1 MIMPRYGNNIEIYFT
16 HLNCRLSQISVASLG
31 LSVLKCLEKVHKAG
45 YVYNDLKLDNIMV
58 GFGQKLP
65 QKYVDDDAFLNS
77 DINLIDFGF
86 STPYI
91 NRKNGENLPKKTVS
105 NFRGNMVFASQS

>member
-1 MIMPRYGNNIEIYFT
+1 M
-16 HLNCRLSQISVASLG
+16 LNCF
-31 LSVLKCLEKVHKAG
+31 EKVHKAG
-45 YVYNDLKLDNIMV
+45 FVYNDLKLDNIMV

-65 QKYVDDDAFLNS
+65 DKYVDDDAFLNI

-91 NRKNGENLPKKTVS
+91 NRQTGELLPKKTVS

>member
-1 MIMPRYGNNIEIYFT
+1 M
-16 HLNCRLSQISVASLG
+16 LNCF
-31 LSVLKCLEKVHKAG
+31 EKVHRAG
-45 YVYNDLKLDNIMV
+45 FVYNDLKLDNIMV

-65 QKYVDDDAFLNS
+65 EKYVDDDAFLNI

-86 STPYI
+86 STPYV
-91 NRKNGENLPKKTVS
+91 NRKTGELLPKKTVS

>member
-1 MIMPRYGNNIEIYFT
+1 M
-16 HLNCRLSQISVASLG
+16 LNCF
-31 LSVLKCLEKVHKAG
+31 EKVHKAG
-45 YVYNDLKLDNIMV
+45 FVYNDLKLDNIMV
-58 GFGQKLP
+58 SFGQKLP
-65 QKYVDDDAFLNS
+65 DKYVDDDAFLNI

-91 NRKNGENLPKKTVS
+91 NRKTGELLPKKTVS

>member
-1 MIMPRYGNNIEIYFT
+1 MIIPRYGNNLENYFASI
-16 HLNCRLSQISVASLG
+16 NCRLSKISVASLG
-31 LSVLKCLEKVHKAG
+31 LSVLSCFEKVHKAG
-45 YVYNDLKLDNIMV
+45 FVYNDLKLDNIMV

-65 QKYVDDDAFLNS
+65 EKYVEDDAFLNS

-86 STPYI
+86 STSYI
-91 NRKNGENLPKKTVS
+91 NHKTKELLPKKVVS

>member
-1 MIMPRYGNNIEIYFT
+1 MIMQRYGKNLENYFACI
-16 HLNCRLSQISVASLG
+16 NCRMSKISVASLG
-31 LSVLKCLEKVHKAG
+31 LSVLNCLEKVHKAG
-45 YVYNDLKLDNIMV
+45 FVYNDLKLDNIMA

-65 QKYVDDDAFLNS
+65 EKFTEDDCFLNC

-91 NRKNGENLPKKTVS
+91 NCKTGELL
-105 NFRGNMVFASQS
+105 

>member
-1 MIMPRYGNNIEIYFT
+1 M
-16 HLNCRLSQISVASLG
+16 LNCF
-31 LSVLKCLEKVHKAG
+31 EKVHRAG
-45 YVYNDLKLDNIMV
+45 FVYNDLKLDNIMV

-65 QKYVDDDAFLNS
+65 DKYVDDDAFLNI

-86 STPYI
+86 STPYV
-91 NRKNGENLPKKTVS
+91 NRKTGELLPKKTVS

>member
-1 MIMPRYGNNIEIYFT
+1 MIMPRYGNNLENYFASQS
-16 HLNCRLSQISVASLG
+16 CRLSKISVASLG
-31 LSVLKCLEKVHKAG
+31 LSVLNCLEKVHKAG
-45 YVYNDLKLDNIMV
+45 FVYNDLKLDNIMV

-65 QKYVDDDAFLNS
+65 DKYVDDDAFLNS

-91 NRKNGENLPKKTVS
+91 NRKTAELLPKKTVS
-105 NFRGNMVFASQS
+105 NFRGNMVFAS

>member
-1 MIMPRYGNNIEIYFT
+1 M
-16 HLNCRLSQISVASLG
+16 LNCF
-31 LSVLKCLEKVHKAG
+31 EKVHKAG
-45 YVYNDLKLDNIMV
+45 FVYNDLKLDNIMV

-65 QKYVDDDAFLNS
+65 DKYVDDDAFLNI

-91 NRKNGENLPKKTVS
+91 NHKTGELLPKKTVS

>member
-1 MIMPRYGNNIEIYFT
+1 V
-16 HLNCRLSQISVASLG
+16 LNCF
-31 LSVLKCLEKVHKAG
+31 EKVHKAG
-45 YVYNDLKLDNIMV
+45 FVYNDLKLDNIMV
-58 GFGQKLP
+58 SFGQKLP
-65 QKYVDDDAFLNS
+65 DKYVDDDAFLNI

-91 NRKNGENLPKKTVS
+91 NRKTGELLPKKTVS

>member
-1 MIMPRYGNNIEIYFT
+1 M
-16 HLNCRLSQISVASLG
+16 LNCF
-31 LSVLKCLEKVHKAG
+31 EKVHKAG
-45 YVYNDLKLDNIMV
+45 FVYNDLKLDNIMV

-65 QKYVDDDAFLNS
+65 DKYVDDDAFLNI

-91 NRKNGENLPKKTVS
+91 NRKTGELLPKKTVS